1 MPSAPTVSGG
11 FFPLDDELQLL
22 PGRLTPA
29 LAESLVHLGTWM
41 PFGRAVKELHYFH
54 RVHLTEATVRRETEA
69 AGAAY
74 VTVQTEQVEELERTT
89 PAPPAGPAVQLLS
102 VDGAFIRLVHRE
114 WAEVKTLVLGDVQP
128 PVADA
133 KTGERAVHST
143 NLSYFS
149 RLADADTFGR
159 LALVETHRRG
169 TETAHHVCAVLDGAE
184 WEQGFIDLH
193 RRDAI
198 RILDFCHA
206 GGYVVA
212 AGEAVWG
219 EGSETSKAWWEKMLH
234 ELKQGSPD
242 QVLEQLRELHR
253 QTQETDPGDGAT
265 LATLETSLGY
275 LEKRRAQIEYA
286 RFQQLGYPIGS
297 GSVESGNK
305 LVVEA
310 RLKGAGMHWARPHVD
325 PLLAL
330 RNIACSDRWDEAW
343 PQIATQLRR
352 QAGAARLHRFQK
364 RQSQLA
370 TASPTNERIPE
381 SSAIV
386 TSASTITAPPPT
398 LALPVTDSITDQNV
412 AASKRPAANHP
423 WRHSPI
429 GRARFRPTRRS
440 GDAKL

>member
-1 MPSAPTVSGG
+1 MPFAPIVSGG
-11 FFPLDDELQLL
+11 FFPLDEELQLL

-41 PFGRAVKELHYFH
+41 PFGRAVKEVYYFH

-74 VTVQTEQVEELERTT
+74 VAVQTEQVEHLERTT
-89 PAPPAGPAVQLLS
+89 PTPPAGPTRQLLS

-114 WAEVKTLVLGDVQP
+114 WAEVKTVVIGDIQP
-128 PVADA
+128 AVIDPKSGEPV
-133 KTGERAVHST
+133 VHSA

-149 RLADADTFGR
+149 RLADAETFGR
-159 LALVETHRRG
+159 LALVETQRRG
-169 TETAHHVCAVLDGAE
+169 TETAQQVCAVMDGAE

-193 RRDAI
+193 RRDAV
-198 RILDFCHA
+198 RILDFRHA

-212 AGEAVWG
+212 VGEAVWG
-219 EGSETSKAWWEKMLH
+219 EGSEASQAWREKMLH
-234 ELKQGSPD
+234 ELKHGSPV
-242 QVLEQLRELHR
+242 QVLDQLRELQR
-253 QTQETDPGDGAT
+253 QTQAAGPDDGAT
-265 LATLETSLGY
+265 LMTLETSLGY
-275 LEKRRAQIEYA
+275 LNKRRAHIEYA
-286 RFQQLGYPIGS
+286 QFQALGYPIGS

-343 PQIATQLRR
+343 SPITSQLRH
-352 QAGAARLHRFQK
+352 QARIARLQRFQK
-364 RQSQLA
+364 RQ
-370 TASPTNERIPE
+370 THVVPASPVNDPAPGTP
-381 SSAIV
+381 V
-386 TSASTITAPPPT
+386 VVVGASPVATPPPT
-398 LALPVTDSITDQNV
+398 PTPLGTDVTSHQRITS
-412 AASKRPAANHP
+412 SKRPAANHP

-429 GRARFRPTRRS
+429 GRARFQPTRRS
-440 GDAKL
+440 SDAKL